1 MNYKCVKSSELIK
14 IWVSHMDE
22 DAFSK
27 AAEDFHEKKI
37 TAEEAAKLLNE
48 ATRADYIPYDHS
60 RTLLDQLN
68 EILEDETV
76 SEVVVRDNTPNPN
89 LDGANTLL
97 RWRKEV
103 NVRKLNDKSIFYLAK
118 QYNKSYQEE
127 A

>member
-1 MNYKCVKSSELIK
+1 MGYKCVKSSNLTK

-48 ATRADYIPYDHS
+48 ASRADYIPYDHS

-76 SEVVVRDNTPNPN
+76 SVVTVCDNTPNPK

-97 RWRKEV
+97 RWRKAV
-103 NVRKLNDKSIFYLAK
+103 NIRKLDDRSIFYLAE
-118 QYNKSYQEE
+118 QYNNSYKEE

>member
-1 MNYKCVKSSELIK
+1 MNYKCVKSSDLTK
-14 IWVSHMDE
+14 IWVCHMDE
-22 DAFSK
+22 AAFSK
-27 AAEDFHEKKI
+27 AAEDFYKKKI
-37 TAEEAAKLLNE
+37 TAEESVNLQYE
-48 ATRADYIPYDHS
+48 ASRADYIPYDHS

-76 SEVVVRDNTPNPN
+76 SKVVVCDNTPNPN

-103 NVRKLNDKSIFYLAK
+103 NVRKLDDKSIFYLAE
-118 QYNKSYQEE
+118 QYNKSYREE